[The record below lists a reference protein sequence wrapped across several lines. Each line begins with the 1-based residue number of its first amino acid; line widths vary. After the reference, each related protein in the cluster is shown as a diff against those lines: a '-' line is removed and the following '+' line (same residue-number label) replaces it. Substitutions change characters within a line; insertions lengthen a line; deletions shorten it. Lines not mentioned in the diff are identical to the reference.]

1 MKKNPRCGLSKAK
14 IWILQKT
21 LPQRFYLW
29 VFAWHVLGGTST
41 PQRNHDAERDFLFSS
56 AKSSFTTWREVP
68 CLRPGAS
75 PVHQVAQL
83 VQKHMLQVFNYASYH
98 QPSWYY
104 LKVYVWRPWFWFWL
118 HCCLVTL
125 SFCDAVGI
133 WDPVLLLW
141 CFQSVFTV
149 FAPVSMFTICLLVI
163 SCSCF
168 GFSFRSAWKP
178 LSFFPTTRPS
188 VLLAPFFMSYSFRC
202 PRKTWGRRFKHKGI
216 KAAGQNGASSLWSD
230 VG

>member
-1 MKKNPRCGLSKAK
+1 M
-14 IWILQKT
+14 
-21 LPQRFYLW
+21 
-29 VFAWHVLGGTST
+29 LGGTST

-118 HCCLVTL
+118 HCCLVTEFLWCCWDLGSCFAFVMFPVCVYCVCSCLHVYDL
-125 SFCDAVGI
+125 SFGHF
-133 WDPVLLLW
+133 LLLFW
-141 CFQSVFTV
+141 IFLPF
-149 FAPVSMFTICLLVI
+149 CLKAFVI
-163 SCSCF
+163 FPNYTS
-168 GFSFRSAWKP
+168 FSP
-178 LSFFPTTRPS
+178 LSSFPY
-188 VLLAPFFMSYSFRC
+188 VLFLQMPPEDM
-202 PRKTWGRRFKHKGI
+202 RKEI
-216 KAAGQNGASSLWSD
+216 QA
-230 VG
+230 

>member
-1 MKKNPRCGLSKAK
+1 MKKKQRCGLSKAK
-14 IWILQKT
+14 IWILQRT

-98 QPSWYY
+98 QPSLYH
-104 LKVYVWRPWFWFWL
+104 L
-118 HCCLVTL
+118 CLCLNALVLVLITL
-125 SFCDAVGI
+125 LFGDSEF
-133 WDPVLLLW
+133 LW
-141 CFQSVFTV
+141 CCWDLGSC
-149 FAPVSMFTICLLVI
+149 FAFVIFPVCVYCV
-163 SCSCF
+163 CSC
-168 GFSFRSAWKP
+168 
-178 LSFFPTTRPS
+178 LH
-188 VLLAPFFMSYSFRC
+188 V
-202 PRKTWGRRFKHKGI
+202 
-216 KAAGQNGASSLWSD
+216 
-230 VG
+230 